1 MQNTLFSSLLQSD
14 IQYKYTTGT
23 GLDHSWISAKVD
35 HHYKKFLIDLFRSI
49 ILNPAAFYW
58 TLAYHHQVSV
68 CLNFDKGSLL
78 HYWFLN
84 PLKIFKNNLLE
95 EIFMSPYCPS
105 PVELKVKKWEA
116 TKKGQQWKLL
126 RQLEDYKI
134 KRFEYFRPSFNFERA
149 EIEG

>member
-1 MQNTLFSSLLQSD
+1 MITRDLELLWRWSTDCKRCSKLLEWKLRSLIWVRRKVGLDWLARDTKYLEDAEYFIWQPLQSD

-68 CLNFDKGSLL
+68 CLNFDKGLLL

-84 PLKIFKNNLLE
+84 PLKIVKNN
-95 EIFMSPYCPS
+95 
-105 PVELKVKKWEA
+105 
-116 TKKGQQWKLL
+116 
-126 RQLEDYKI
+126 
-134 KRFEYFRPSFNFERA
+134 FES
-149 EIEG
+149 